1 MGVPKRLTEMQ
12 QRFAELVVFGGPDGP
27 VTQTEAAKI
36 AGYSEKR
43 CRQEGSELLNPKLS
57 PLVVQYV
64 SKLKE
69 ERMKKYEVNYENHIT
84 ELARIKEAALK
95 KGSFSSAV
103 NAETNRGKAA
113 GLYIDRKI
121 IKTGKL
127 EEMSVE
133 QLEAKMKKIL
143 EDYSSNNYNN
153 NYKQLTKDEAHNSR
167 EEFDFELTEILQFEH
182 VNDLT
187 DHERTFFERG
197 YQCMNRIP
205 QLYGTPKIH
214 KNYTS
219 QVPFRPVNS
228 QVGSLSALAS
238 TFVDYYL
245 KKLTPYIPGY
255 VKKSFKVIKRLKNIN
270 CSIDSISIAT
280 SDAVAMYPNILNNE
294 GITAC
299 NKYFA
304 LYAKESKSFFPSEL
318 ITKLLR
324 LIMTCNTFEFG
335 NTYWKQVDGTAMG
348 TPCACNYATIVFAYY
363 KRTQIL
369 PTFKKNLLLYV

>member
-27 VTQTEAAKI
+27 LTQTEAAKI

-69 ERMKKYEVNYENHIT
+69 ERNRKYEVNYENHIT

-143 EDYSSNNYNN
+143 EDYSQIIDVTPEV
-153 NYKQLTKDEAHNSR
+153 K
-167 EEFDFELTEILQFEH
+167 EI
-182 VNDLT
+182 
-187 DHERTFFERG
+187 
-197 YQCMNRIP
+197 
-205 QLYGTPKIH
+205 
-214 KNYTS
+214 
-219 QVPFRPVNS
+219 
-228 QVGSLSALAS
+228 
-238 TFVDYYL
+238 VD
-245 KKLTPYIPGY
+245 KED
-255 VKKSFKVIKRLKNIN
+255 KS
-270 CSIDSISIAT
+270 
-280 SDAVAMYPNILNNE
+280 
-294 GITAC
+294 
-299 NKYFA
+299 
-304 LYAKESKSFFPSEL
+304 
-318 ITKLLR
+318 
-324 LIMTCNTFEFG
+324 
-335 NTYWKQVDGTAMG
+335 
-348 TPCACNYATIVFAYY
+348 
-363 KRTQIL
+363 
-369 PTFKKNLLLYV
+369 